1 MTDQPNLFTHMQTL
15 DELLAAIESKANK
28 ICDNH
33 VFAISHS
40 KSKAYKEG
48 RSVNFVS
55 FEGTTKSGQR
65 LWFNQSFDGFHHCA
79 FMLDEFLKTVK

>member
-1 MTDQPNLFTHMQTL
+1 MTAQPNLFTHMQTL

-40 KSKAYKEG
+40 KSKAHKEG
-48 RSVNFVS
+48 CSVNF
-55 FEGTTKSGQR
+55 EGTAKSGQR
-65 LWFNQSFDGFHHCA
+65 LWFSQSCDGLHHCA
-79 FMLDEFLKTVK
+79 FMLNEFLMTVK